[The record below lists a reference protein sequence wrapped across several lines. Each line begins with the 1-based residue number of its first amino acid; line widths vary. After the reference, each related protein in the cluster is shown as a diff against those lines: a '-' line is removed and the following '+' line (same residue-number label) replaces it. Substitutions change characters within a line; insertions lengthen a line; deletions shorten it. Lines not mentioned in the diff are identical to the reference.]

1 MTTKILSDDM
11 YYNIEA
17 DLAAYPEAWCYVI
30 IGGRNTGK
38 TYSTLK
44 YYLNE
49 HLKIVF
55 CKRTNDDIDTLCAGN
70 TIGKKGAEYEVD
82 FSPYKAINRDLG
94 TNVKA
99 YKIKHGLGGFYRSN
113 EEGEASGSPVA
124 YMASL
129 FAVSKIKGFDMS
141 DAEAVVFDEFIPQPW
156 DRVNRKEGEQL
167 MDLYKTVARDKYER
181 TGKELKLILLA
192 NAVNVWNPTA
202 EILEIIDTITNMC
215 AKSKELLY
223 DPERRILIRVL
234 KTPEKMIEKE
244 KKTGLY
250 KTMAGTAWGRMAF
263 GNEFGYNDFS
273 QIKQLALKGFRP
285 IVSVENKGKSWYIYC
300 DGTKWYMT
308 DSQAPNITSYDLNT
322 ESGQKA
328 FYYDYVL
335 DLQEYTIEN
344 RMFYKTYTMY
354 DMIVNYKKRF
364 TV

>member
-1 MTTKILSDDM
+1 MKTLTDDM
-11 YYNIEA
+11 YYNIED
-17 DLAAYPEAWCYVI
+17 DLTGYPEAWCYVI

-44 YYLNE
+44 HYLNE
-49 HLKIVF
+49 RQKIVF

-113 EEGEASGSPVA
+113 EDGEASGAPVA

-129 FAVSKIKGFDMS
+129 YAVSKIKGFDMS
-141 DAEAVVFDEFIPQPW
+141 DAEAQVFDEFIPQPW

-167 MDLYKTVARDKYER
+167 MDLYKTIARDRYER

-215 AKSKELLY
+215 AKGKELFY
-223 DPERRILIRVL
+223 DPERRILIRIL
-234 KTPEKMIEKE
+234 KTPPAMIEKE

-273 QIKQLALKGFRP
+273 QIKQVALKGYRP
-285 IVSVENKGKSWYIYC
+285 IVSVETKGKVWYIYTN
-300 DGTKWYMT
+300 DEKFYMT
-308 DSQAPNITSYDLNT
+308 DSQAPNVTCYNLDT

-335 DLQEYTIEN
+335 DLQEATIES
-344 RMFYKTYTMY
+344 RMYYKTYTMY
-354 DMIVNYKKRF
+354 DMITNYKKRF
-364 TV
+364 II